1 MLRLSFEFLFF
12 NKLKW
17 QSEEYHSIFGIGDP
31 LPSHFI
37 CSDEKRNDIYK
48 IADYFYMVYDYD
60 HLIVFYGYYLQITV
74 SVWPSLICIGMII
87 ILLPKYS
94 WFKLNWIEAGFKASM
109 EISLLSLEIWFFV
122 VHFQVPW
129 SWAVLN
135 FLISNLQFFL
145 SKDSKII
152 LSLQG
157 FSLGPLVLHS
167 KELGPSHLQN
177 DHGTLVLHERVT
189 EVPGSYMKLLIIFL

>member
-1 MLRLSFEFLFF
+1 MV
-12 NKLKW
+12 
-17 QSEEYHSIFGIGDP
+17 FGYTI
-31 LPSHFI
+31 I
-37 CSDEKRNDIYK
+37 
-48 IADYFYMVYDYD
+48 
-60 HLIVFYGYYLQITV
+60 ITV

-94 WFKLNWIEAGFKASM
+94 WCKLNWIEAGFKASKL
-109 EISLLSLEIWFFV
+109 ISLLSLEILFFV

-129 SWAVLN
+129 SWTVLN
-135 FLISNLQFFL
+135 FLISSLQFFL

-167 KELGPSHLQN
+167 NELGPSHLQN
-177 DHGTLVLHERVT
+177 DHGTFVLHERVT
-189 EVPGSYMKLLIIFL
+189 EVPGSYMKLEFIFRWIR